1 MSALKR
7 QEKDVWSSK
16 MGFVLASIGAA
27 VGLGNIWRFP
37 YIASGNGGIWFL
49 VPYLVCLAL
58 VGVPLFLL
66 EAGQGY
72 IVDRGFF
79 QSIEKSKNVPFIRQR
94 VRQALGMFPVAV
106 NTFILGY
113 YLAICSW
120 TLWFA
125 VSFLLGRQPTFASMQ
140 ASFTPLAAF
149 LVVFASAVAVVAK
162 GASRGIEPVADKL
175 VPILF
180 AFLAILFLY
189 SLTIQGA
196 VENVTGLFFT
206 GFDSIF
212 MPRTWYYALSQVLF
226 SLSVGYGIMYTYG
239 MHVKSGRQIYKASW
253 EIAGADTSASI
264 LAFLAIT
271 GIAASVG
278 LTSSGL
284 ALSFEA
290 LPGFFEGLGIFGA
303 VIGTSFFVLLFFAA
317 YTSVLAMFAHTR
329 ASLEFLGREINA
341 LVYAGLF
348 VIGALSILS
357 YSPLHLEI
365 FGAAV
370 LDVLDFVFG
379 TYLAPFSALAVVFS
393 CAYLLPHKH
402 IAEKIGVPAK
412 YKGLFSFAIS
422 RLVPVALALL
432 IVFSHMSGLY

>member
-1 MSALKR
+1 MKR
-7 QEKDVWSSK
+7 DVWSSK

-58 VGVPLFLL
+58 VGIPLFLL

-72 IVDRGFF
+72 ITNHGFF
-79 QSIEKSKNVPFIRQR
+79 QSIEKSRNVPFIKKRL
-94 VRQALGMFPVAV
+94 RQAIGLLPVAV
-106 NTFILGY
+106 NTVILGY

-149 LVVFASAVAVVAK
+149 VIVFASAVAVVAK

-175 VPILF
+175 VPLLF
-180 AFLAILFLY
+180 IFLSVLFLY
-189 SLTIQGA
+189 SLTIPGA
-196 VENVTGLFFT
+196 VANVTGLFLT

-239 MHVKSGRQIYKASW
+239 MHVKSGRQIYQASW
-253 EIAGADTSASI
+253 EIAGADTSASV

-271 GIAASVG
+271 GIAASIG
-278 LTSSGL
+278 ISQSGL

-290 LPGFFEGLGIFGA
+290 LPGFFEGLGIIGA
-303 VIGTSFFVLLFFAA
+303 LLGTSFFVLLFFAA

-329 ASLEFLGREINA
+329 ASLAFLGREVNA
-341 LVYAGLF
+341 IVYAGLF
-348 VIGALSILS
+348 AVGAVSILS
-357 YSPLHLEI
+357 YSPLRLEI
-365 FGAAV
+365 FGARV

-379 TYLAPFSALAVVFS
+379 TYLAPFSALAVVIA
-393 CAYLLPHKH
+393 CAYLLPHRK

-412 YKGLFSFAIS
+412 YSDAFSFAIS
-422 RLVPVALALL
+422 RLVPVALVLL
-432 IVFSHMSGLY
+432 IIFSHMSGLY